1 MKIFETGANF
11 LSIIVLLFLII
22 GVTAGALENKPF
34 APGPALA
41 FFLRLAGRVELAT
54 DLATGRKEPSDRPFT
69 GLVEDRANDIKKETD
84 KFLDNIPKT
93 QDGQMEVRALSCP
106 NGSYSND
113 IPQVPASRLPIV
125 KDGQLQFLWD
135 VQARWGN
142 PHCVAGKEWR
152 YFFDNGATAIA
163 TESGNKVNVQII
175 GTYGENS
182 TASAGTGGE
191 EN

>member
-1 MKIFETGANF
+1 MKIFETVTNL
-11 LSIIVLLFLII
+11 LSAVVLLFLII

-34 APGPALA
+34 SPGPALA

-54 DLATGRKEPSDRPFT
+54 DLATGRKEPSDRSFV
-69 GLVEDRANDIKKETD
+69 GLVQDRATEAKNKTD
-84 KFLDNIPKT
+84 EFLDKIPKT
-93 QDGQMEVRALSCP
+93 QDGQMETRALSCP

-113 IPQVPASRLPIV
+113 IPQVPANRLPIV
-125 KDGQLQFLWD
+125 KDGQFSFLWD

-175 GTYGENS
+175 GTNSQDS